1 MAKSPVHWYEGMFLK
16 PQHFQA
22 ADRYDFERVREAEDW
37 LVPHN
42 YGFRLLDID
51 EAAVGNYRLVLR
63 QCQARFKDGT
73 ILTVEPDDGEAKV
86 ASDKGEAKFAP
97 QVDSIDLTA
106 AFKGVS
112 EVIVYLAV
120 PHAKSVA
127 RRYAVETIPVAD
139 ENPPYEREEIE
150 VRRIQARLL
159 VSGEDI
165 KDFAILPLARI
176 VRTGKIGS
184 PPQIDP
190 LYVPPILAFRVSS
203 PLAKSVDDLF
213 ETIKG
218 CVTEDA
224 DLMVGRKVTF
234 QSRVLG
240 DADRVLRL
248 ATLNAAQTT
257 LQSVIQTRGL
267 HPFAMYVELCR
278 LLGQISIFGESRRPI
293 EAPGYDHDDL
303 GTIYARV
310 IGEINR
316 ILGVKV
322 KAPYVRR
329 PFRFVPET
337 KRYCVTLEP
346 EWLREPYKLYLG
358 VETSELNDDECD
370 DLLQKATDKA
380 LGSCEE
386 VEELFLRRDAG
397 LPIWPLK
404 RPSQELP
411 SGVVYFELDRNPN
424 YWDAIV
430 RERCLGLRFPSERCR
445 FINHETVELN
455 HKETRRAV
463 KIGFAAYAFKP
474 TA

>member
-16 PQHFQA
+16 PQHFQT
-22 ADRYDFERVREAEDW
+22 ADRYDHERIRESEDW
-37 LVPHN
+37 LHPYN
-42 YGFRLLDID
+42 YGFRHLDID
-51 EAAVGNYRLVLR
+51 EAAVGNNRLVLR
-63 QCQARFKDGT
+63 ECQARFKDGT
-73 ILTVEPDDGEAKV
+73 MLTVRPDDGDPKV
-86 ASDKGEAKFAP
+86 ASEKGDTKFSP
-97 QVDSIDLTA
+97 KVDSIDFSA
-106 AFKGVS
+106 ALEGVS

-139 ENPPYEREEIE
+139 ENHPYEREDIE

-159 VSGEDI
+159 VSGEDT
-165 KDFAILPLARI
+165 KDFTVLPLAKI
-176 VRTGKIGS
+176 VRTGQIGS

-190 LYVPPILAFRVSS
+190 SYVPPILAFRVSS
-203 PLAKSVDDLF
+203 PLAKSVDELF

-234 QSRVLG
+234 ESRVLG

-257 LQSVIQTRGL
+257 FQSVIKTRGL
-267 HPFAMYVELCR
+267 HPFIMYTELCR
-278 LLGQISIFGESRRPI
+278 LLGQVSIFGETRRPI
-293 EAPGYDHDDL
+293 EVSGYDHDNIKP
-303 GTIYARV
+303 IYAKV

-329 PFRFVPET
+329 PFRFVSET
-337 KRYCVTLEP
+337 RRYCVALEP

-358 VETSELNDDECD
+358 VETGELNDDECD
-370 DLLQKATDKA
+370 DLLKETDKA
-380 LGSCEE
+380 FGSCEE
-386 VEELFLRRDAG
+386 IEEIFQRGDSGLR
-397 LPIWPLK
+397 IWPLK

-411 SGVVYFELDRNPN
+411 TGVVYFELDRNPV

-430 RERCLGLRFPSERCR
+430 RKPSLGLRFPGERCK
-445 FINHETVELN
+445 FINQELVELN
-455 HKETRRAV
+455 HKQTRRAV
-463 KIGFAAYAFKP
+463 KVGFAAYAFKP
-474 TA
+474 TP